1 MCKHC
6 QQVIAGQAPGTEHR
20 NHCPRCLWSRHVDIR
35 TGDRRSGCRGMME
48 PIAVWVR
55 YDGEW
60 AIVHRCN
67 RCKAL
72 RVNRIAG
79 DDNDVA
85 LISLAVRPLARPP
98 FPLDRLQSET
108 MRNR

>member
-1 MCKHC
+1 M
-6 QQVIAGQAPGTEHR
+6 
-20 NHCPRCLWSRHVDIR
+20 DIR

-108 MRNR
+108 IRNR